1 MSKIEG
7 QIDNNLAWVRFLTLS
22 SSGISRPIKQKNKIM
37 ENTSN
42 NINKVNLTAA
52 KIDQYWVRKVPHFN
66 KYLNSE
72 IVWAVLSDHSVI

>member
-7 QIDNNLAWVRFLTLS
+7 QIDNNLTCVRFLTLS

-52 KIDQYWVRKVPHFN
+52 KIDQY
-66 KYLNSE
+66 
-72 IVWAVLSDHSVI
+72 